1 MHKVRFISDRTLL
14 KVYLFLDLLKNFVKL
29 TSCLHFV
36 RSYHLISNSFLVNV
50 PVIFHHTTVIL
61 QDFASFFSNRF
72 IPAKRRRILILM
84 KNLHHQIH
92 HSLTLPSHEGF
103 NSPFPPN
110 TTAPDLPSP
119 AHKCYSPLCSAGGS
133 RLGLC
138 GDGPGSSLPVDLLIS
153 QFPRHHPDPV

>member
-1 MHKVRFISDRTLL
+1 MHRIRFLSDRTLL
-14 KVYLFLDLLKNFVKL
+14 KVSLFLDLMKNFVKL
-29 TSCLHFV
+29 TSCLYSV
-36 RSYHLISNSFLVNV
+36 RSQHLISNFFLVNF
-50 PVIFHHTTVIL
+50 PVIFRHTAVIL
-61 QDFASFFSNRF
+61 QGFASFTSNRF
-72 IPAKRRRILILM
+72 IPTKRRRILILM
-84 KNLHHQIH
+84 KNLHHQIY
-92 HSLTLPSHEGF
+92 HSLTLPFHEGF

>member
-1 MHKVRFISDRTLL
+1 MHKIRFLVDRTLL

-29 TSCLHFV
+29 ISCLHSV
-36 RSYHLISNSFLVNV
+36 RSQHLIWNFFLVNV
-50 PVIFHHTTVIL
+50 PVIFRHTTVIL
-61 QDFASFFSNRF
+61 QGFASFSSNRF
-72 IPAKRRRILILM
+72 IPTKRRQILIVM
-84 KNLHHQIH
+84 KNLHHQIY

-110 TTAPDLPSP
+110 TTDPALPSP

-153 QFPRHHPDPV
+153 QFPRHHPHPV